1 MAQTLYGGK
10 LLDQGTFGCVYHP
23 SILCSGKEAK
33 RKKLVSKLQLHDIN
47 SKNEL
52 FVGSL
57 LREITDYKSFF
68 VPTVKSCP
76 VSLKKIKEDVVQGC
90 NVVSEYKDSKR
101 PFILTYMPYINNM
114 PLGKYLP
121 EILEERGFAKVFYRF
136 YTHLLEGVKLMQT
149 KNIVHYDIKGD
160 NILVDLDAKPV
171 QPLFIDYGI
180 SIVIDEE
187 NVEQNYSSFYIFAPS
202 YYYWSFEALFIS
214 WILRGD
220 EGNGFMSNLDNV
232 ISGNKIQTELLD
244 KYFDSNPLFDIKS
257 AMFSDNSPFSR
268 RFVESYKRSFSDYF
282 VGKYS
287 DKTGRE
293 CIDDL
298 IKTWRSWDVFSI
310 TQFFLLRSRKF
321 ASRLTEDSHHTE
333 FFRTLYRAIKP
344 DPRERLSIDDIID
357 EIDYD

>member
-1 MAQTLYGGK
+1 MIPQK
-10 LLDQGTFGCVYHP
+10 V
-23 SILCSGKEAK
+23 K
-33 RKKLVSKLQLHDIN
+33 
-47 SKNEL
+47 
-52 FVGSL
+52 
-57 LREITDYKSFF
+57 DY
-68 VPTVKSCP
+68 
-76 VSLKKIKEDVVQGC
+76 LE
-90 NVVSEYKDSKR
+90 E
-101 PFILTYMPYINNM
+101 YINQEVYVQIAIIR
-114 PLGKYLP
+114 GKDK
-121 EILEERGFAKVFYRF
+121 GS
-136 YTHLLEGVKLMQT
+136 THSAI
-149 KNIVHYDIKGD
+149 N
-160 NILVDLDAKPV
+160 
-171 QPLFIDYGI
+171 
-180 SIVIDEE
+180 
-187 NVEQNYSSFYIFAPS
+187 
-202 YYYWSFEALFIS
+202 
-214 WILRGD
+214 
-220 EGNGFMSNLDNV
+220 
-232 ISGNKIQTELLD
+232 